1 MSDLPP
7 PNQDPKNQPNPE
19 PPTQAPQSAPS
30 ASSQPGSWQA
40 DAGPAPQ
47 LRPGYAAKLRKQPG
61 GFSRGFGSGM
71 GFALGLGVVLIVSSI
86 LSGLIFL
93 GMLAVSLKDVQGDAA
108 TTLKTIWGNSSAEGR
123 LRAISISGPILADAS
138 DGSVLSAGTYG
149 YEVADMIR
157 SLDKDDSAG
166 LILLMNTPGGSIPGS
181 AAIADAVSDY
191 KERTGQKVMAHVS
204 SMSASGGVYSTSSA
218 DEIWADEGSLVG
230 SIGVISGPFQ
240 RYTNVT
246 ALGST
251 LLEAGVTAEKIEQE
265 YLSAGKGK
273 AFGDPFVGMSDEQK
287 AKWMEGINASYDK
300 FVQRMVEGRGMDE
313 KVIREEMGA
322 GMFNGEKAVEYKLI
336 NGVKNRD
343 EFFRYAAE
351 QAGLDPSKT
360 KVEMVAEDLGFLGG
374 LLGVQRAYGQA
385 PAAKQGEGV
394 VPQLSQAICSR
405 HAILAYHGAPTTT
418 CG

>member
-1 MSDLPP
+1 
-7 PNQDPKNQPNPE
+7 
-19 PPTQAPQSAPS
+19 
-30 ASSQPGSWQA
+30 
-40 DAGPAPQ
+40 
-47 LRPGYAAKLRKQPG
+47 
-61 GFSRGFGSGM
+61 M
-71 GFALGLGVVLIVSSI
+71 GFALGLGVVITVSSI
-86 LSGLIFL
+86 LSGLLFL
-93 GMLAVSLKDVQGDAA
+93 GMLAMSLKDIEGDSA
-108 TTLKTIWGNSSAEGR
+108 TTLKTVWGDSEAEGR

-157 SLDKDDSAG
+157 SLDEDDASG

-191 KERTGQKVMAHVS
+191 QERTGKKVMAHVS
-204 SMSASGGVYSTSSA
+204 SISASGGVYSSSSA

-251 LLEAGVTAEKIEQE
+251 LFEAGVTAEKIEQE

-273 AFGDPFVGMSDEQK
+273 AFGDPFTGMNDEEK
-287 AKWMEGINASYDK
+287 AKWMAGINASYDK

-313 KVIREEMGA
+313 KVIRDEMGA
-322 GMFNGEKAVEYKLI
+322 GLFSGDQAIKYKLI
-336 NGVKNRD
+336 NGVKGRD

-351 QAGLDPSKT
+351 QAGLDPTKT
-360 KVEMVAEDLGFLGG
+360 KVEMVAEDIGFLQGFLG
-374 LLGVQRAYGQA
+374 VKRAYGQA
-385 PAAKQGEGV
+385 LAVEQGSGV

-405 HAILAYHGAPTTT
+405 HAILAYHGAPTAA

>member
-30 ASSQPGSWQA
+30 ASNQPGSWQA
-40 DAGPAPQ
+40 DAAPAPQ
-47 LRPGYAAKLRKQPG
+47 LRPGYAPKPQKQPG

-71 GFALGLGVVLIVSSI
+71 GFALGLGVVLTVSSI

-93 GMLAVSLKDVQGDAA
+93 GMLAVTMKDVEGDST
-108 TTLKTIWGNSSAEGR
+108 TTLKTMWGDSSAEGR

-138 DGSVLSAGTYG
+138 DGSVLGAGTYG

-157 SLDKDDSAG
+157 SLDKDDSSG

-181 AAIADAVSDY
+181 AAIADAVTDY
-191 KERTGQKVMAHVS
+191 QKRTGQKVMAHVS

-251 LLEAGVTAEKIEQE
+251 LFEAGVTAEKIEQE

-336 NGVKNRD
+336 NGIKGRD

-351 QAGLDPSKT
+351 QAGLDPSNT
-360 KVEMVAEDLGFLGG
+360 KVETVAEDLGFLQGF
-374 LLGVQRAYGQA
+374 LGVKRAYGQA
-385 PAAKQGEGV
+385 PAVEQGEGV
-394 VPQLSQAICSR
+394 VPQLSQSICSR
-405 HAILAYHGAPTTT
+405 HAILAYHGAPTAA